1 MRRIGPAVAVALS
14 LVLAP
19 LAAETQ
25 QARQGT
31 RVPRVGFILANHPT
45 VIKKDDWAI
54 QAFLAAL
61 RKSG

>member
-1 MRRIGPAVAVALS
+1 MRRIGLAVVLALS
-14 LVLAP
+14 FVLAP
-19 LAAETQ
+19 PAAEAQ
-25 QARQGT
+25 QARQGM